1 MTPYN
6 TGKVQIGCC
15 YSPPPI
21 YDPDPDME
29 LVQRSLI
36 RSPER
41 QVSAYR
47 RHQRAAI
54 NEVIL
59 WIASACLFL
68 ALIKAPTVWSFLI
81 PA

>member
-6 TGKVQIGCC
+6 TGKVQIGV
-15 YSPPPI
+15 YYTPPPT
-21 YDPDPDME
+21 YEPDPDME

-41 QVSAYR
+41 QVTAYR
-47 RHQRAAI
+47 QHQRAI
-54 NEVIL
+54 FNEAIL
-59 WIASACLFL
+59 WTASICLFL